1 MSQDVTEG
9 DSRKFAEIDVAAKE
23 SLEDVE
29 SGKSKQK
36 VSPAP
41 PNSMVEA
48 YKNQHELSEEANR
61 FLRGRAFACLGVAC
75 MVYLVCLLIALLS
88 MTDNS
93 SLALLLRADGTNWHA
108 LMLLGLILVIFA
120 AVPLSLAM
128 ALVKMIS
135 RADQEGSSKGSGI
148 TTPQLE
154 LFKVFLEMVKA
165 AKP

>member
-1 MSQDVTEG
+1 MSQEAKEG
-9 DSRKFAEIDVAAKE
+9 DSPRFAEIDAAAKE

-29 SGKSKQK
+29 SGKSKQEI
-36 VSPAP
+36 SPASP
-41 PNSMVEA
+41 DSMVEI
-48 YKNQHELSEEANR
+48 YRNQHELSEEANR
-61 FLRGRAFACLGVAC
+61 SLRGQAFVWLGVAC
-75 MVYLVCLLIALLS
+75 LVYLGCLLIALLS
-88 MTDNS
+88 LIDNS
-93 SLALLLRADGTNWHA
+93 SLALLLRTDGTNWHA
-108 LMLLGLILVIFA
+108 LILLGLILVIFA

-135 RADQEGSSKGSGI
+135 RADQETGGKGSGI